1 MMLDKNIS
9 TFIGCDSE
17 YEDAKIVLF
26 GAPYDSTTSFR
37 PGTRF
42 GPPAIRNESFGIE
55 TYSPYQDKDLEDCRI
70 FDSGDME
77 LCFGSSEQAL
87 ADIEERA
94 SVILADGKLPLLLGG
109 EHLVTLGAVRAAA
122 RQWPDLHII
131 HFDAHADLPAERG
144 YEVMLT
150 VRVQDEQGH
159 PILRENRAV
168 AFTVDGPALIV
179 ATDNG
184 DLMETTP
191 YSSPALPLWHGQA
204 SVVIRLTG
212 EEGEIRISA
221 CAEGL
226 APAALIL
233 NAQ

>member
-1 MMLDKNIS
+1 
-9 TFIGCDSE
+9 
-17 YEDAKIVLF
+17 
-26 GAPYDSTTSFR
+26 
-37 PGTRF
+37 
-42 GPPAIRNESFGIE
+42 
-55 TYSPYQDKDLEDCRI
+55 
-70 FDSGDME
+70 
-77 LCFGSSEQAL
+77 
-87 ADIEERA
+87 
-94 SVILADGKLPLLLGG
+94 
-109 EHLVTLGAVRAAA
+109 
-122 RQWPDLHII
+122 
-131 HFDAHADLPAERG
+131 
-144 YEVMLT
+144 MLT